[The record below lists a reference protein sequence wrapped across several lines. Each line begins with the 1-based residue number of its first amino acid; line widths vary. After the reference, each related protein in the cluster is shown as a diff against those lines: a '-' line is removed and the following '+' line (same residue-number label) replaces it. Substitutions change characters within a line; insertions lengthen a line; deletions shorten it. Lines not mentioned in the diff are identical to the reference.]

1 MMEWIFSGIGTEILS
16 FIIGAF
22 GGGIVGY
29 KIGISNKAKQEQ
41 KAKNSAKQQQCMTI
55 NNSKDDSENKV
66 IKSNLKQIQKAGDEA
81 SQIQIGRINND
92 K

>member
-1 MMEWIFSGIGTEILS
+1 MERMLMMEWIFSGIGTEILS

-41 KAKNSAKQQQCMTI
+41 KAKTVL
-55 NNSKDDSENKV
+55 NNSNV
-66 IKSNLKQIQKAGDEA
+66 
-81 SQIQIGRINND
+81 
-92 K
+92 